1 MIDGNVV
8 RDLCRLGVLGDAE
21 SSEAQALL
29 KRLRPHGKLGSRHWE
44 EWNTLT
50 DTLDTA
56 RLVSLVRRDGSG
68 AHGPCG
74 LLLTEEALSQW
85 SHGSVSPVIWTFR
98 ALQGRDREAARLV
111 AEWGCDKTTNSYV
124 PFWKP
129 SERELEAQG
138 GERGSGLKRS
148 TRTQSGDASSILG

>member
-8 RDLCRLGVLGDAE
+8 RDLCRLGVLGDSE

-56 RLVSLVRRDGSG
+56 RLVSLVR
-68 AHGPCG
+68 G

-129 SERELEAQG
+129 SEHELEAQG
-138 GERGSGLKRS
+138 GERGS
-148 TRTQSGDASSILG
+148 